1 LAASPTTSFRD
12 FTEPDLPSQIHVA
25 ALTDIGRVRTNNEDI
40 FGIDAP
46 HGLYVVCDGMGGAA
60 GGEVASSLACS
71 TLIESFAAVRAHS
84 KLFSLADFQDRL
96 SIAIRAANAAVYRA
110 SRGPKHHGMGTT
122 LVAAAL
128 SGSTALI
135 ANVGDS
141 RAYVLQQG
149 TWQQITSDH
158 SYINEL
164 IRTGSI
170 RPEDSNA
177 PGLQRFA
184 STITRAIG
192 TAKEVKP
199 DFFPVELKDGD
210 AVLLVSDGLTRY
222 LDAPDFTTLI
232 DPTDLEASC
241 QRLIDS
247 AKEQGGIDNITC
259 LLLRYTA

>member
-1 LAASPTTSFRD
+1 M
-12 FTEPDLPSQIHVA
+12 PSQIHVA
-25 ALTDIGRVRTNNEDI
+25 ALTDIGRIRTNNEDI
-40 FGIDAP
+40 FGIDAE

-71 TLIESFAAVRAHS
+71 TLIESFAAALEPS
-84 KLFSLADFQDRL
+84 SLPDLQASL
-96 SIAIRAANAAVYRA
+96 LAAIRAANTAVYRA
-110 SRGPKHHGMGTT
+110 SRGPEHHGMGTT
-122 LVAAAL
+122 LVAAAIT
-128 SGSTALI
+128 GNTVLI

-149 TWQQITSDH
+149 TWQQVTSDH

-210 AVLLVSDGLTRY
+210 TVLLVSDGLTRY
-222 LDAPDFTTLI
+222 LDTPDFATLI

>member
-1 LAASPTTSFRD
+1 M
-12 FTEPDLPSQIHVA
+12 PSQIHVA

-40 FGIDAP
+40 FGIDAS

-60 GGEVASSLACS
+60 GGEVASSLACN
-71 TLIESFAAVRAHS
+71 TLIESFASILAS
-84 KLFSLADFQDRL
+84 EKLFSPAAFQEKLAT
-96 SIAIRAANAAVYRA
+96 AIRNANSAVYRA
-110 SRGPKHHGMGTT
+110 SRAPEHRGMGTT
-122 LVAAAL
+122 LVAAAI

-141 RAYVLQQG
+141 RAYLLQHG

-170 RPEDSNA
+170 RPEDSDA

-192 TAKEVKP
+192 TSKDVKP
-199 DFFPVELKDGD
+199 DFFSIALTDGD
-210 AVLLVSDGLTRY
+210 IVLLVSDGLTRY
-222 LDAPDFTTLI
+222 LDSPDFDTLI

-247 AKEQGGIDNITC
+247 AKKQGGIDNITC
-259 LLLRYTA
+259 LLLRYVAPAESSAT